1 MTVICECL
9 RRMEQ
14 DVTKV
19 LSTNIRKDFV
29 TPVTDME
36 LPLAVRH
43 GAMNCYPGWDA
54 VNLEFYETYSDFI

>member
-1 MTVICECL
+1 
-9 RRMEQ
+9 
-14 DVTKV
+14 VTKV